1 MSSQLPDYYYC
12 SRIDLQCS
20 LLIDRH
26 STQLQLA
33 LHYISTSCSHNSIPL
48 YLNLHYSK
56 DSIKDR
62 FFKEG
67 ILNVVENCTFAE
79 PQKII
84 KDTFKD
90 VCSAWKSPK
99 TNDANKRKQMR
110 RFSEAISSSG
120 GSRTLHSG
128 PHTPLPPLP
137 QDMKKLPQDMEKLVF
152 VQTTAHRAQ
161 IWEAPTYQNG
171 WGSNPHV
178 MCFV

>member
-1 MSSQLPDYYYC
+1 MTSNFNITFFCLPHNISVSKYFCSEVSCGFCIFPACLFRTHSNPPSSPRSGNESDQMSSQLPDYYYC

-56 DSIKDR
+56 DSIKDG

-67 ILNVVENCTFAE
+67 ILNRVENCTFAE
-79 PQKII
+79 PRKII

-90 VCSAWKSPK
+90 ICSA
-99 TNDANKRKQMR
+99 
-110 RFSEAISSSG
+110 
-120 GSRTLHSG
+120 
-128 PHTPLPPLP
+128 
-137 QDMKKLPQDMEKLVF
+137 
-152 VQTTAHRAQ
+152 
-161 IWEAPTYQNG
+161 
-171 WGSNPHV
+171 
-178 MCFV
+178 